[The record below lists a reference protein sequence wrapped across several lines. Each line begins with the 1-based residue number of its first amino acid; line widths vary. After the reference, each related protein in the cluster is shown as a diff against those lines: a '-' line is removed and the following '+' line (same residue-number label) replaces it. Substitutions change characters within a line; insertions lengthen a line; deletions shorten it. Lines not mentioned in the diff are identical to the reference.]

1 MNVTT
6 ADSIAD
12 KRRALASVRKRLA
25 AARNRL
31 RQTHIEYTSTPDGAC
46 ETYRRF
52 ELADGEERAALRQ
65 IYLAGLSMADHE
77 YQRRAELGH
86 ANDSD
91 GPLEALPLGSPQD
104 PLVGVLVEHRVMGWV
119 RSGPAALASGK
130 VTVGLI
136 RVLADGTSRRRIRL
150 RCAVHSELGVFTETL
165 ATVVRQ
171 ALADPL
177 TRERLD
183 EFLGAAASPAI
194 AAAAQ
199 VPK

>member
-1 MNVTT
+1 MTT

-52 ELADGEERAALRQ
+52 EQADGEERAALRQ

-91 GPLEALPLGSPQD
+91 GPLEALPLGSPRD
-104 PLVGVLVEHRVMGWV
+104 PLVGVL
-119 RSGPAALASGK
+119 L
-130 VTVGLI
+130 
-136 RVLADGTSRRRIRL
+136 TSST
-150 RCAVHSELGVFTETL
+150 A
-165 ATVVRQ
+165 
-171 ALADPL
+171 
-177 TRERLD
+177 
-183 EFLGAAASPAI
+183 
-194 AAAAQ
+194 
-199 VPK
+199 

>member
-1 MNVTT
+1 MTT
-6 ADSIAD
+6 ADPIAD
-12 KRRALASVRKRLA
+12 KRRALASVRERLA
-25 AARNRL
+25 TARNRL
-31 RQTHIEYTSTPDGAC
+31 RQAHIEYASTPDGAC

-52 ELADGEERAALRQ
+52 ELADGQERVALRQ

-77 YQRRAELGH
+77 YQRRAELRH

-91 GPLEALPLGSPQD
+91 GPLEALPLGRSHD
-104 PLVGVLVEHRVMGWV
+104 PLVGVLVEQRVMGWV
-119 RSGPAALASGK
+119 RCGPAALASGE

-150 RCAVHSELGVFTETL
+150 RGAVDSELGVFTETL

-177 TRERLD
+177 ARERLD
-183 EFLGAAASPAI
+183 GFLGATASLAI
-194 AAAAQ
+194 AAAAEQ
-199 VPK
+199 VSK

>member
-1 MNVTT
+1 MT
-6 ADSIAD
+6 ATDLIAD

-31 RQTHIEYTSTPDGAC
+31 RQAHIEYTSTPDGAC

-52 ELADGEERAALRQ
+52 ELAEGEERAALRQ

-86 ANDSD
+86 ANDAD

-104 PLVGVLVEHRVMGWV
+104 PLVRQLVEHRVMGWV
-119 RSGPAALASGK
+119 RSGPAALVSGK

-150 RCAVHSELGVFTETL
+150 SCAVQDELGVFTETL
-165 ATVVRQ
+165 AAVVRQ
-171 ALADPL
+171 ALADPPM
-177 TRERLD
+177 RERLD
-183 EFLGAAASPAI
+183 EFFGATASPAI
-194 AAAAQ
+194 TAAADQAAE
-199 VPK
+199 